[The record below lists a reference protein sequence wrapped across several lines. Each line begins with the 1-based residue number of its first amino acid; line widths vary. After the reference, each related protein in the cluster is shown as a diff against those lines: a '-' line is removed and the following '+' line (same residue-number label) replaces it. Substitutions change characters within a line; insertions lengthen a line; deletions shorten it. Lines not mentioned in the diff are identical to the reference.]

1 MYKIKRVPYFIDIC
15 DAKTKLF
22 HLKKNIS
29 SIFLVRKQVRVRL
42 CPKKGWSDHPKT
54 GLVTTGTISGVAV
67 SILKW
72 APPASQ
78 ELCRKNRQKRPEKL
92 RNYSAARGTF

>member
-1 MYKIKRVPYFIDIC
+1 MSFALI
-15 DAKTKLF
+15 
-22 HLKKNIS
+22 
-29 SIFLVRKQVRVRL
+29 VRKQVRARL

-78 ELCRKNRQKRPEKL
+78 EL
-92 RNYSAARGTF
+92 